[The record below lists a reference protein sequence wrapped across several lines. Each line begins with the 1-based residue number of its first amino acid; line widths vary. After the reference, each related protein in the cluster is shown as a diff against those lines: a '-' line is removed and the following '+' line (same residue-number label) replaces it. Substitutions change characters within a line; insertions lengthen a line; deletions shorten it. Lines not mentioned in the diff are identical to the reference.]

1 MISSLRSS
9 KLIYP
14 IIFFAFLLAKPM
26 LGISAE
32 DIWKKKEKE
41 TESSNESAN
50 ENKITIESPITS
62 KEIEKISIT
71 INEQEI
77 DKFEQRVVGIFDPQI
92 NNLNLNMWTES
103 DGNDVKKVLGRINKM
118 KLSKFSEDLLFQVL
132 FTNSYPPK
140 NNLNSEEFLKIKV
153 NWLIKNKRL
162 EDLETLLNLN
172 PSVGEN
178 EKVVKLLVNEYLSSS
193 DIKSACEKTSLMSK
207 DVQSNYLDKFLIY
220 CLINQERKEEAQL
233 IFELLKEKGNKDK
246 FFEDKINFL
255 LGIKDT
261 SSTKIK
267 DDNLLNFFFSHITSK
282 DFLYTPDEKTDK
294 YIWRYLSS
302 TNLIKSKDFDNED
315 IILTYERAASEE
327 SLKSDEIFEIYKQ
340 ILFSVNQLINS
351 REVYKNLPNFK
362 ARALIYQS
370 ILLTDDAEKKIYLAF
385 LLKDLFEKDN
395 LTTIYKKELFKILS
409 NIDEKKIPESYKD
422 IVKNV
427 LEKNLVAVKDVKF
440 NNDILHRSKVIKHFL
455 ENKDKTSKTE
465 KDFKSVYKKIKR
477 NKKYFISIKDIVV
490 LESLQFDGITIP
502 KDLDI
507 KKLSTELTIPKSL
520 EEMANQKQIGLV
532 MLKMVEIVGE
542 DKIEDLD
549 PETIYF
555 LNNILNQLN
564 LKKIRNH
571 ILSEA
576 LPVRV

>member
-1 MISSLRSS
+1 
-9 KLIYP
+9 
-14 IIFFAFLLAKPM
+14 
-26 LGISAE
+26 
-32 DIWKKKEKE
+32 
-41 TESSNESAN
+41 
-50 ENKITIESPITS
+50 
-62 KEIEKISIT
+62 
-71 INEQEI
+71 
-77 DKFEQRVVGIFDPQI
+77 
-92 NNLNLNMWTES
+92 
-103 DGNDVKKVLGRINKM
+103 
-118 KLSKFSEDLLFQVL
+118 
-132 FTNSYPPK
+132 
-140 NNLNSEEFLKIKV
+140 
-153 NWLIKNKRL
+153 
-162 EDLETLLNLN
+162 
-172 PSVGEN
+172 
-178 EKVVKLLVNEYLSSS
+178 
-193 DIKSACEKTSLMSK
+193 
-207 DVQSNYLDKFLIY
+207 
-220 CLINQERKEEAQL
+220 
-233 IFELLKEKGNKDK
+233 
-246 FFEDKINFL
+246 
-255 LGIKDT
+255 
-261 SSTKIK
+261 
-267 DDNLLNFFFSHITSK
+267 
-282 DFLYTPDEKTDK
+282 
-294 YIWRYLSS
+294 
-302 TNLIKSKDFDNED
+302 
-315 IILTYERAASEE
+315 
-327 SLKSDEIFEIYKQ
+327 
-340 ILFSVNQLINS
+340 
-351 REVYKNLPNFK
+351 
-362 ARALIYQS
+362 
-370 ILLTDDAEKKIYLAF
+370 LLTDDAEKKIYLAF

-507 KKLSTELTIPKSL
+507 KKLSTELTIPRSL